1 MQLQEELEYLNQLI
15 MRMADTVL
23 ANLKEA
29 LDVYQNYDEGK
40 YYDEINDDIV
50 DQQERM
56 IEEECLNIMIKERP
70 YARDMRRVSGIL
82 KLVEDLERLGDQA
95 EDVMGFSLKL
105 KNTERHHIEKINE
118 IVDAAMSMVNDCIL
132 CFVKQDVE
140 LATDVIKRDDIVD
153 NLYEELIEYLIQ
165 EDGINA
171 ISSSF
176 AIYTV
181 LVLKYIERIADHAV
195 NIAEWVVYIVN
206 GYYKD
211 KQIF

>member
-1 MQLQEELEYLNQLI
+1 MQLQDELEYLNQLI

-40 YYDEINDDIV
+40 YYDEINDNIV

-70 YARDMRRVSGIL
+70 YACDMRRVSGIL

-118 IVDAAMSMVNDCIL
+118 IVDTAMSMVNDCIL
-132 CFVKQDVE
+132 CFVKQDVN
-140 LATDVIKRDDIVD
+140 LANDVIKRDDIVD
-153 NLYEELIEYLIQ
+153 NLYEELIEYLIK
-165 EDGINA
+165 EDGVNA